1 MAETFL
7 FNIKTFKNFKK
18 IIKFHKKLFKKDLL
32 KSPFSIYRF

>member
-18 IIKFHKKLFKKDLL
+18 IIKFHKKLFKKKKKKFKMQL
-32 KSPFSIYRF
+32 IVI